1 MTARLRGTHSGKI
14 ELQNYIEKH
23 LQEYGAHEMRP
34 FFVLRASGSEVVSK
48 GGNI

>member
-1 MTARLRGTHSGKI
+1 MTARLRGTHSGKK
-14 ELQNYIEKH
+14 NYIKKH

-48 GGNI
+48 GKNI